1 MKKVLWSI
9 AAAALAITLT
19 GCANTA
25 EPAPSEDRPS
35 RPAAEITVQ
44 STEPVAEEPVVLSA
58 GDEQAVNNIT
68 ISEDVENTEAAPKS
82 EPQVTTPAAQTRQT
96 PSASTP
102 KEKPASSV
110 QVSFTFEA
118 DSKKE
123 TVENPA
129 PSVSAPAPAP
139 SVESEA
145 STETAPPVAA
155 EPEKPAF
162 SIDHWISYA
171 REYAKSAGLNLDP
184 AAVDCWDNPITA
196 GAHCTYLERDIQNRL
211 NRYAKDE
218 TILDVWVLAESRS
231 DGSYNIYIG
240 YE

>member
-9 AAAALAITLT
+9 AAATLAITLT
-19 GCANTA
+19 SCANTA
-25 EPAPSEDRPS
+25 EPVPFEDRPS
-35 RPAAEITVQ
+35 QPAAEIIVQ
-44 STEPVAEEPVVLSA
+44 STDPAAEESAVLSA
-58 GDEQAVNNIT
+58 GDEQAVDSIT
-68 ISEDVENTEAAPKS
+68 VSEDVQNTEATPKP
-82 EPQVTTPAAQTRQT
+82 EPQVEALAVQTQQKTTV
-96 PSASTP
+96 SAP

-110 QVSFTFEA
+110 QASFTFEA

-129 PSVSAPAPAP
+129 PSAPTPAPAP

-145 STETAPPVAA
+145 STETAPPVTA

-218 TILDVWVLAESRS
+218 TILDVWVWAESRS
-231 DGSYNIYIG
+231 DGSYDFYIG
-240 YE
+240 YA